1 MDFSKMP
8 DFFAGSLSSREAWEQ
23 KRTELKS
30 LILNEEYGT
39 FPSLPSPSI
48 TVERQGVNFAG
59 KADWDR
65 VSFEFSQGERTHT
78 VEAELILLKN
88 EPLNKPLFIY
98 IDFSKETPSKY
109 LPVEEILDS
118 GCNIFKVFYQDVTS
132 DDGDFE
138 NGLCALASGGGEIY
152 GKIAVWSY
160 FLRIMADYL
169 CSIGYTGTL
178 AVAGHSRLGKT
189 ALLTAAYDER
199 FMLACVNNSGCAGAS
214 FSRFKENGE
223 ETIKDIVGTFP
234 FWFKKKFHSYVDNE
248 DALPFDQ
255 HMLLALVAPRCALI
269 GCAELDYWADNDGAY
284 HSCLLASGAWGAY
297 GKTGIFPAPHSYS
310 ELTKDNLYP
319 TLMGKE
325 LGYFI
330 RSGTHFLSRYDWQK
344 YIEKI
349 KEL

>member
-1 MDFSKMP
+1 MDFCGMKN
-8 DFFAGSLSSREAWEQ
+8 FFGSSLSSLDAWEK
-23 KRTELKS
+23 KREEIKS
-30 LILNEEYGT
+30 IILNEEYGSFT
-39 FPSLPSPSI
+39 PLDAPTVS
-48 TVERQGVNFAG
+48 VERQGINFAS

-65 VSFEFSQGERTHT
+65 VSFTFTKGEKKHT
-78 VEAELILLKN
+78 IETELILHKD
-88 EPLNKPLFIY
+88 EPLTKPVFIY

-118 GCNIFKVFYQDVTS
+118 GCGIFKVFYQDITT
-132 DDGDFE
+132 DNGDFE
-138 NGLCALASGGGEIY
+138 NGLCALLPGGGEDY

-160 FLRIMADYL
+160 FLKIMADYL
-169 CSIGYTGTL
+169 KEIGHMGTL

-199 FMLACVNNSGCAGAS
+199 FMLACVNNSGCCGGS
-214 FSRFKENGE
+214 LSRFKSSDE

-248 DALPFDQ
+248 SSLPFDQ
-255 HMLLALVAPRCALI
+255 HMLISLIAPRCAVI
-269 GCAELDYWADNDGAY
+269 GCAELDFWADNDGAY
-284 HSCLLASGAWGAY
+284 NSCLLASGVWGVY
-297 GKTGIFPAPHSYS
+297 GKQGIFPCPHSYE
-310 ELTKDNLYP
+310 ELTKENKYP
-319 TLMGKE
+319 TILGGE

-330 RSGTHFLSRYDWQK
+330 RSGTHFFSRYDWQK